1 MKNKFTPS
9 INIERDEG
17 KEINYISTPNAEN
30 VIKQIDEDY
39 QKGIHAFTIIGS
51 YGSGKSSFLWAFQDQ
66 LYNHKRHF
74 ESKINLNGKNNYNII
89 NIVGTYSSVEEVLQK
104 KTKKKKNLL
113 DIIDEQYKIAEKN
126 KNGLIIIIDEFGKHL
141 EYTANN
147 NPEKELYKIQEFAE
161 YVNSY
166 DRNILLILTLHQGF
180 DSYARELSIA
190 QRYEWEK
197 VRGRLK
203 EITFNEPVEQLIYLA
218 SEHLSNNKN
227 VPANFEELNKA
238 IISANAFSLK
248 NGLTQREI
256 KKLYPL
262 DLLATSVITLA
273 LQRYGQN
280 ERSLFTFLNSSDP
293 FGLNSFDNEQNKYF
307 NLANVYDYLI
317 NNFSSFIS
325 SRYNPDF
332 LSWELIKG
340 TLQRAETLFVNDY
353 NEVSKLIKVIGL
365 LNIYSSK
372 GASINKKLLLVYGED
387 SLGIR
392 SINKILNEILKR
404 KLIRYINYRDSFNLF
419 EGTDID
425 LDRKLIEVEK
435 KVEQSQNIN
444 SAIKEFVD
452 LPVIMAKS
460 AFFKFG
466 TPRYFRFILS
476 DELTLLKPEGEID
489 GIINLI
495 FDEKVTEKE
504 IIKIS
509 EKVNEAILYG
519 KINNLNRIKKS
530 LFEIEKAKEVLK
542 EVEDDNVAS
551 RELNKLITFH
561 KNELLE
567 ILNDTIYESKDNIN
581 WYYGGNKLSI
591 KNRYQF
597 NKKISEICEEV
608 YSACPKFDNELINKN
623 KLPGA
628 ISKARRTLIDK
639 LISNYSELNLG
650 FDDKY
655 PPEKTIYLSLIKNT
669 GIHREVEG
677 SLDLTKP
684 TDKSFQKLW
693 NVCEEFF
700 ESSKIA
706 KKNIQVLF
714 DVLQNKPL
722 KLKRGFVDF
731 WIPIWLLI
739 KRNDFALYKDE
750 QFIPE
755 LSNET
760 FDVILKKPSNYSIK
774 AFDLGGIKLDLFNKY
789 RKLTNLGQEK
799 RPTKKSFI
807 DTIGPFLVF
816 YRELQEYSK
825 KTKKLSKEAIGLR
838 TAIQNAKDLEQ
849 TFFQD
854 FPNALRFTTNELS
867 KSQKKLEKY
876 IKELHSKIDELK
888 SCYPEL
894 LFRIEKDL
902 VEKFD
907 LKNDSF
913 PEYKLELQK
922 RYSKIKK
929 HLLNSNQQVTYQRI
943 NSAIDDR
950 DSWLSSLIQA
960 IIKKRLE
967 QIDDRDEKIIY
978 EKIDEMR
985 LEFDNLLEFSY
996 LSINDQDNI
1005 IKLNITSVKDESL
1018 QQTFQISDKEQKESE
1033 YLAEELREILRKNKK
1048 QNILALLR
1056 LLKEELN
1063 EK

>member
-1 MKNKFTPS
+1 MKNRFNPS
-9 INIERDEG
+9 VNIERDKG

-66 LYNHKRHF
+66 LYSHKRHF
-74 ESKINLNGKNNYNII
+74 ESKVNLNGKNNYNII

-104 KTKKKKNLL
+104 KTKKRKSLL
-113 DIIDEQYKIAEKN
+113 EIIDEQYKIAEKN

-147 NPEKELYKIQEFAE
+147 NPEKELYKIQELAE

-203 EITFNEPVEQLIYLA
+203 EITFNEPVEQLINLA

-227 VPANFEELNKA
+227 VPDNFEELNKA
-238 IISANAFSLK
+238 IISSNAFPLK
-248 NGLTQREI
+248 NGLTQKQI

-293 FGLNSFDNEQNKYF
+293 FGLSSFDNEQNKYF
-307 NLANVYDYLI
+307 NLAHVYNYLI
-317 NNFSSFIS
+317 NNFYSFLS

-353 NEVSKLIKVIGL
+353 NEISKLIKVIGL
-365 LNIYSSK
+365 LNIFSSK
-372 GASINKKLLLVYGED
+372 GASLNKKLLLVYGEYG
-387 SLGIR
+387 LGIR
-392 SINKILNEILKR
+392 NINNFLNELLKS
-404 KLIRYINYRDSFNLF
+404 KLIRFINYRDSFSLF

-425 LDRKLIEVEK
+425 IDRKLIEAEK
-435 KVEQSQNIN
+435 KVEQSQNIS

-460 AFFKFG
+460 AFFKYG
-466 TPRYFRFILS
+466 TPRYFSFVIS
-476 DELTLLKPEGEID
+476 DEYTSQKPEGEID

-495 FDEKVTEKE
+495 FDDKISDTE
-504 IIKIS
+504 IIKFSGNTS
-509 EKVNEAILYG
+509 EAVLYG
-519 KINNLNRIKKS
+519 KITNLNRIRKN
-530 LFEIEKAKEVLK
+530 LFEIDKAKEVLK
-542 EVEDDNVAS
+542 EVEVDNIAS
-551 RELNKLITFH
+551 RELKKLITYY
-561 KNELLE
+561 KNELTE
-567 ILNDTIYESKDNIN
+567 ILTNTIYESKGDIN
-581 WYYGGNKLSI
+581 WYYSGNKISI

-597 NKKISEICEEV
+597 NKIISEICEEV

-623 KLPGA
+623 QLPGA
-628 ISKARRTLIDK
+628 ISKARRTLIEK

-655 PPEKTIYLSLIKNT
+655 PPEKTIYLSLIRNT

-706 KKNIQVLF
+706 KRNLQDIF
-714 DVLQNKPL
+714 DLLQDKPF

-755 LSNET
+755 LSNDT
-760 FDVILKKPSNYSIK
+760 FDVIIKKPSNYFIK

-789 RKLTNLGQEK
+789 RRLTNLEHEK
-799 RPTKKSFI
+799 KPTKKSFI
-807 DTIGPFLVF
+807 DTIKPFLVF
-816 YRELQEYSK
+816 YRDLPAYSK
-825 KTKKLSKEAIGLR
+825 KTKRISKEAISLR
-838 TAIQNAKDLEQ
+838 SAIQNAKDPEQ

-888 SCYPEL
+888 NCYPEL
-894 LFRIEKDL
+894 LIRIEKDF

-907 LKNDSF
+907 LKNNGF
-913 PEYKLELQK
+913 PEYKFEIQQ
-922 RYSKIKK
+922 RYSKIKE
-929 HLLNSNQQVTYQRI
+929 HLLNGNQQVTYQRI
-943 NSAIDDR
+943 NSAIEDR
-950 DSWLSSLIQA
+950 ESWLSSLIQT
-960 IIKKRLE
+960 IIKKNLE
-967 QIDDRDEKIIY
+967 QSEDKDEKIIY

-996 LSINDQDNI
+996 LSLNNQEDIV
-1005 IKLNITSVKDESL
+1005 KLNITSIKDKPL
-1018 QQTFQISDKEQKESE
+1018 QQTFQISEKEQKESN
-1033 YLAEELREILRKNKK
+1033 YLAGELREKLRNDKK
-1048 QNILALLR
+1048 QNIIALLR